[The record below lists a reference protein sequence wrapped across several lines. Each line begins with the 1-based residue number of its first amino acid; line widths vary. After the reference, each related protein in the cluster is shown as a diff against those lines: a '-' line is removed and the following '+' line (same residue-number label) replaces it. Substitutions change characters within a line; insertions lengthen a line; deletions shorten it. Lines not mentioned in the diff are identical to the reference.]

1 MFVSTR
7 YDEKIRTE
15 LLVVTKDRTCRRA
28 RKRDCVPARFT
39 ATIDD
44 TEHRIPFLA
53 LGKRI

>member
-7 YDEKIRTE
+7 HDEKIRTE
-15 LLVVTKDRTCRRA
+15 LLAVTKDRTCRRA
-28 RKRDCVPARFT
+28 TRGDCVPASFT

>member
-15 LLVVTKDRTCRRA
+15 LLVVTKVRTCRRA